1 MSLFFGRS
9 ESKPPLKPSHN
20 GNSNVAV
27 LRDKSGR
34 ERSTATGNSFMKS
47 KDELT
52 LLRQAKAALEAQLE
66 HERNVS
72 YELRQKLEQ
81 VGSPNMH
88 ESKNKR
94 QSTNSAAV
102 PFTFDPEDL
111 APAPDDDEVQAEGKR
126 NEETIYMYIYVII
139 NAHASIAMGNL
150 LNKAG
155 RTTGTKKG
163 KSILNKRRV
172 SNMNESGSITA
183 G

>member
-20 GNSNVAV
+20 GNSTVSGVVA
-27 LRDKSGR
+27 RDKSGR
-34 ERSTATGNSFMKS
+34 ERSTATGSSFMKS

-81 VGSPNMH
+81 IGSPNP
-88 ESKNKR
+88 SDKNKR
-94 QSTNSAAV
+94 QSTASAAV

-111 APAPDDDEVQAEGKR
+111 APAPDDDEVQAEGK
-126 NEETIYMYIYVII
+126 
-139 NAHASIAMGNL
+139 
-150 LNKAG
+150 
-155 RTTGTKKG
+155 
-163 KSILNKRRV
+163 
-172 SNMNESGSITA
+172 
-183 G
+183 